1 MLANHGSVVVGKGLE
16 ATVYAVEELEET
28 ARLVLLL
35 RGLTARGLD
44 DAQIRDVVTHFDV
57 EWD

>member
-1 MLANHGSVVVGKGLE
+1 
-16 ATVYAVEELEET
+16 
-28 ARLVLLL
+28 L
-35 RGLTARGLD
+35 RGLPARGLD